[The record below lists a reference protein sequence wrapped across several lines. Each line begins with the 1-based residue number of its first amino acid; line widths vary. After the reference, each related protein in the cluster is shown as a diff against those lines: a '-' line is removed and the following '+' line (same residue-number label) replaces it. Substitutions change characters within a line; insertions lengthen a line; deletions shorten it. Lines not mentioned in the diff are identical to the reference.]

1 MCKLV
6 CNLVPRPIHV
16 IRVSGGGLEPN
27 ATAPGMTGNDATLSD
42 LYVAYTKTARYSTKF
57 TFKLFFLFTL
67 YVKHCFLHLAT
78 GHPCTNYVQQFG
90 GMIFLHDT

>member
-1 MCKLV
+1 M
-6 CNLVPRPIHV
+6 CNLVPRPFHA
-16 IRVSGGGLEPN
+16 IRVNGGGLEPS
-27 ATAPGMTGNDATLSD
+27 AKAAWMTGNEATLCGS
-42 LYVAYTKTARYSTKF
+42 YVAYTKTARYSAKF

-67 YVKHCFLHLAT
+67 YVKHYFLHPAT

>member
-1 MCKLV
+1 MY
-6 CNLVPRPIHV
+6 NLVPRPFHA

-27 ATAPGMTGNDATLSD
+27 ATAPGMTGNEATLCGS
-42 LYVAYTKTARYSTKF
+42 YVAYTKTARYSAKF

>member
-6 CNLVPRPIHV
+6 CNLVLRPIHA

-27 ATAPGMTGNDATLSD
+27 ATAPGMTENEATLSG
-42 LYVAYTKTARYSTKF
+42 LSVAYTKTAQYSTKF

-67 YVKHCFLHLAT
+67 YILNTAFYSFQLVIRVLIMYNNL
-78 GHPCTNYVQQFG
+78 GV
-90 GMIFLHDT
+90 

>member
-6 CNLVPRPIHV
+6 CNLVPRPIHA

-27 ATAPGMTGNDATLSD
+27 ATAPGMAGNEATSCGLS
-42 LYVAYTKTARYSTKF
+42 VAYTKTAQYSTKF

-67 YVKHCFLHLAT
+67 YILNTAFYSLQLVIRVLIMYNNLR
-78 GHPCTNYVQQFG
+78 V
-90 GMIFLHDT
+90 